1 MKTIISLIAVAGVLF
16 VAGCSQNSDNTTDNT
31 SATNSVESEMKT
43 NANTLAGEM
52 KTNVVSPIT
61 NAYMSTTNSILTNR

>member
-1 MKTIISLIAVAGVLF
+1 MKAIIPLIAVAGVLF
-16 VAGCSQNSDNTTDNT
+16 VAGCSQNSDNTDNT

-43 NANTLAGEM
+43 NANTFAGEM

>member
-1 MKTIISLIAVAGVLF
+1 MKVIIPLSVVAGVLF
-16 VAGCSQNSDNTTDNT
+16 VAGCSQNSDDTDNT
-31 SATNSVESEMKT
+31 SATNSVESDMKT
-43 NANTLAGEM
+43 NANTFAGEM